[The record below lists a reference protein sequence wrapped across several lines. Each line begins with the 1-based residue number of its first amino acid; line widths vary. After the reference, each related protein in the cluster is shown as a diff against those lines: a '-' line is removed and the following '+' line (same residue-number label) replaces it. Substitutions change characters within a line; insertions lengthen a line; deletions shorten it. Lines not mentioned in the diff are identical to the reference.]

1 MRIKYFYQLLISH
14 ISILIFAFL
23 IISLAFSQF
32 VENYIFQNKVEELDA
47 YGEQI
52 LTDLTVRIEGNESFL
67 SEYSQLLDT
76 RHIKYLLFNSE
87 GKVIYPQLQSTPL
100 IQLTENEWKK
110 ISTGNKVSVKHDI
123 KRYGQEVSLVA
134 LPLMQGERL
143 MGGILLLSP
152 ITGTVAMISQLN
164 KFLLYTIVISLSAT
178 IMISLLFSKSLIKRI
193 KVLRNAT
200 SMIST
205 GNYDVHV
212 PYTYLDEIGLLAK
225 DFNEMAERLKE
236 SNEEIERLE
245 NRRRKFIADVS
256 HEMRTPLTTISGLAE
271 GIKDRLIPEDG
282 IEKGMVLID
291 REAKRLIRLVNENLD
306 YEKIRS
312 NQLKLNKMIV
322 NLFEVL
328 EVVKEQLILQ
338 ANKKNNEITIDCDK
352 HLAVFADYDR
362 MIQVIINIV
371 KNSNQFTEN
380 GQITLVGKE
389 DENEIIIEIDDTGI
403 GIDPKEIESI
413 WLRFYKADLSRT
425 GNSFGE
431 FGIGL
436 SIVKQLVQ
444 LHNGKID
451 VSSEKGKGTK
461 FTIRLPKI
469 AAAGEGEK
477 Q

>member
-1 MRIKYFYQLLISH
+1 MRIKFFYQLLISH
-14 ISILIFAFL
+14 IGIIIFAFL
-23 IISLAFSQF
+23 IFSLSFSQF
-32 VENYIFQNKVEELDA
+32 VENYIFQNKVEELEA

-52 LTDLTVRIEGNESFL
+52 LTDLTFRIEGNETFL
-67 SEYSQLLDT
+67 SEYSQLLNT
-76 RHIKYLLFNSE
+76 RHIKYLLFNRE

-100 IQLTENEWKK
+100 IQLTEEEWKE
-110 ISTGNKVSVKHDI
+110 ISKGNKVSVKHDI
-123 KRYGQEVSLVA
+123 KRFDQEVSLVA

-152 ITGTVAMISQLN
+152 ITGTLAMISQLN
-164 KFLLYTIVISLSAT
+164 KLLLYTIVISLTAT
-178 IMISLLFSKSLIKRI
+178 ILISFLFSKSLIKRI
-193 KVLRNAT
+193 KDLRNAT

-212 PYTYLDEIGLLAK
+212 SYTYLDEIGLLAK
-225 DFNEMAERLKE
+225 DFNEMAVRLKQ

-245 NRRRKFIADVS
+245 NRRKKFIADVS

-271 GIKDRLIPEDG
+271 GIKDRLIPEEG
-282 IEKGMVLID
+282 VEKGMILID

-312 NQLKLNKMIV
+312 NQLKLNKMKV
-322 NLFEVL
+322 NLFEIL

-338 ANKKNNEITIDCDK
+338 ANNKNNEITIDCNK
-352 HLAVFADYDR
+352 NLAVFADYDR
-362 MIQVIINIV
+362 MIQVIMNIV

-380 GQITLVGKE
+380 GQITLIGKE
-389 DENEIIIEIDDTGI
+389 SEDNIIIEIEDTGI

-451 VSSEKGKGTK
+451 VSSEKGEGTK
-461 FTIRLPKI
+461 FTIHLPK
-469 AAAGEGEK
+469 
-477 Q
+477 